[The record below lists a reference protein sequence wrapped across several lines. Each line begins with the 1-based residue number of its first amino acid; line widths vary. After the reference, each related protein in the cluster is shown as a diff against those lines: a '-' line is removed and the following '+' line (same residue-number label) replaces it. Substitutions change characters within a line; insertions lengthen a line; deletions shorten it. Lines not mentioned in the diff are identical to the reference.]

1 MNIALETV
9 IAFTASTI
17 TYVISRLKC
26 ICEIVTS
33 FNESDTEE
41 NH

>member
-1 MNIALETV
+1 MNIALETI

-17 TYVISRLKC
+17 TYIISRFKC
-26 ICEIVTS
+26 ICETGAT
-33 FNESDTEE
+33 FNETDEE

>member
-26 ICEIVTS
+26 ICETVAS

>member
-1 MNIALETV
+1 MNIALETI

-17 TYVISRLKC
+17 TYIISRFKC
-26 ICEIVTS
+26 ICETMAS
-33 FNESDTEE
+33 FNETEE

>member
-9 IAFTASTI
+9 IAFAASTI
-17 TYVISRLKC
+17 TYIISRFKC
-26 ICEIVTS
+26 ICDTGAS
-33 FNESDTEE
+33 FNEIEE

>member
-1 MNIALETV
+1 MNIGFEMI

-17 TYVISRLKC
+17 TYIISKFKC
-26 ICEIVTS
+26 ICETMAS
-33 FNESDTEE
+33 FNETEE